1 MELRL
6 GVKDGVT
13 TEKGVSLGDVLVW
26 NHYGTET
33 IPPRPVLRNAAEK
46 VVGQFAKAQKGGKSR
61 LDVFL
66 HNLLKNP
73 REAKRL
79 ELVLLQDMG
88 RQCIREARD
97 EISQSENLQHNAPA
111 TVAKKGFD
119 KPLEETG
126 LLKKSLAYEVTE

>member
-6 GVKDGVT
+6 GVKDGAT
-13 TEKGVSLGDVLVW
+13 RSDGKAMGDILRW

-46 VVGQFAKAQKGGKSR
+46 IIPQNKKRIEAY
-61 LDVFL
+61 LM
-66 HNLLKNP
+66 NLVRNP

-79 ELVLLQDMG
+79 ETVLLQSLG
-88 RQCIREARD
+88 AQCVREARD
-97 EISQSENLQHNAPA
+97 EIDTSERLQHNAPR

-126 LLKKSLAYEVTE
+126 ELKKALAYEVVND

>member
-13 TEKGVSLGDVLVW
+13 RSDGKDMGDILRW

-46 VVGQFAKAQKGGKSR
+46 IIPQNKKRIEAYLQ
-61 LDVFL
+61 
-66 HNLLKNP
+66 NLLRNP
-73 REAKRL
+73 RDAKRL
-79 ELVLLQDMG
+79 GLVLLQSIG
-88 RQCIREARD
+88 AQSIREARD
-97 EISQSENLQHNAPA
+97 MIDTSENLQHNAPR

-126 LLKKSLAYEVTE
+126 EFKKALAYEVVND